1 MVWLMRL
8 LISVTDKKKSY
19 WNQPATKDDVFNAM
33 VAAIV
38 TVSLGIIIGFIFLI

>member
-1 MVWLMRL
+1 MVLSIRL
-8 LISVTDKKKSY
+8 STSVTDKKKSY

-38 TVSLGIIIGFIFLI
+38 TVSLGIIIGFTFLI